1 MHNEL
6 TASGGTTGADIVI
19 TQMIFDASVYMS
31 FVQACRDHG
40 ITVPIIPG
48 IMCISNYGGFARMTK
63 FCKSRV
69 PEDVIKSLEAAQ
81 EDKDMFRDVS
91 VEYGTKLCQAL
102 QAGGAP
108 GLHFYTLNL
117 EKVTL
122 GIMSKLGLN
131 KVPAK

>member
-1 MHNEL
+1 
-6 TASGGTTGADIVI
+6 
-19 TQMIFDASVYMS
+19 MIFDASVYTS
-31 FVQACRDHG
+31 FVKACRDYG

-48 IMCISNYGGFARMTK
+48 IMCISNFGGFARMTK

-69 PEDVIKSLEAAQ
+69 PEEMVTTLEAAKD
-81 EDKDMFRDVS
+81 DKEMFREAS
-91 VEYGTKLCQAL
+91 VALGTKLCQGL

-122 GIMSKLGLN
+122 GILSALGLN
-131 KVPAK
+131 KVPE